1 MSVYQELVNF
11 DEVFNTLSTTPVIVN
26 DMIDTSEEDKE
37 KIRSQIYM
45 KYNNDMLSS
54 LPSCEC
60 GNITGAMNVGLFCN
74 NCNSHVQTPLEQD
87 IEPILWMRAPRGVAK
102 LINPAVWLML
112 SDRFTQSGF
121 DILQWLCDASYRPTV
136 KMPEV
141 ASYIEQQGMR
151 RGYNYF
157 VENFFNT
164 IDFLFNLKAF
174 KRKNNALRD
183 LLFANQDRIFS
194 NYIPLP
200 NKAILVIEE
209 NASKTYVDPIVIG
222 AVDAI
227 QTISSVDSAQ
237 SQLSV
242 KVKENRTVKTIAKLA
257 EFYDVFCRDSLAQK
271 GGIFRKHIFGT
282 RSHFSFRAVVSS
294 ITGVHD
300 YEEIH
305 ISWSVAVSVFKIHLV
320 NKLCKQGM
328 NAHEATRYLTMH
340 ASVYTDRLNDMFKE
354 LINQAPNPKGI
365 PVMVQRNPS
374 LMRGSAQL
382 CFITKVKTEV
392 DDPTVG
398 LSILIVKGMNCDRK
412 LMSSSTVM

>member
-1 MSVYQELVNF
+1 MSVYQQLVNF
-11 DEVFNTLSTTPVIVN
+11 DEVFNTLSTTPIIIN

-37 KIRSQIYM
+37 KIRSHIYM

-60 GNITGAMNVGLFCN
+60 GNITGAMNVGLLCS

-87 IEPILWMRAPRGVAK
+87 IEPILWMRSPRGVAK

-121 DILQWLCDASYRPTV
+121 DILQWLCDVSYRPNV
-136 KMPEV
+136 KTPEV
-141 ASYIEQQGMR
+141 ASYIEQQGLR
-151 RGYNYF
+151 RGYNFF

-209 NASKTYVDPIVIG
+209 NASNTYVDPIVIG

-271 GGIFRKHIFGT
+271 GGVFRKHIFGT
-282 RSHFSFRAVVSS
+282 RSHFSFRAVISS
-294 ITGVHD
+294 ITDVHD

-305 ISWSVAVSVFKIHLV
+305 IPWSIGVSVFRLHLV
-320 NKLCKQGM
+320 NKLGKQGM
-328 NAHEATRYLTMH
+328 SAHEATRYLNVH
-340 ASVYTDRLNDMFKE
+340 ASRYCERLNQLFLE
-354 LINQAPNPKGI
+354 LIAEVPNKKGI

-382 CFITKVKTEV
+382 CFITKVKIEV

-398 LSILIVKGMNCDRK
+398 ISILITKGFNADKEVERGITK
-412 LMSSSTVM
+412 K